1 MKVDYFNPQDMSK
14 GARVWLSQKELEQFI
29 DCSPTDKAKIATSLC
44 ACGLRVSEVEKLT
57 NKDRFKDNRG
67 WMVGVIGKGGK
78 YRELPIPDS
87 LSMVELELGVT
98 KRTIRRW
105 VKETAERYY
114 WLYLAHSNS
123 QPSFENH
130 DIYHISPHDLRR
142 TWGTLLLESNVE
154 PVIVMAWGG
163 WESWEVFRQHYL
175 DVANPEWQ
183 AREREKVPWL

>member
-1 MKVDYFNPQDMSK
+1 MKADYFNPQDMSK
-14 GARVWLSQKELEQFI
+14 GARVWLTQNELEQFI
-29 DCSPTDKAKIATSLC
+29 DCSPTDKAKIAISLC
-44 ACGLRVSEVEKLT
+44 ACGLRVSEVANLSNEK
-57 NKDRFKDNRG
+57 RFKDDRG
-67 WMVGVIGKGGK
+67 WMLGVVGKGNK
-78 YRELPIPDS
+78 YRELPIPTS
-87 LSMVELELGVT
+87 LSMVNLNVGVT
-98 KRTIRRW
+98 DRTIRRW
-105 VKETAERYY
+105 VTETAERYY
-114 WLYLAHSNS
+114 WLHLAHSNS

-154 PVIVMAWGG
+154 PTIVMAWGG